1 MIIMMMWMTMVMMM
15 MMMLQDYNYIW
26 HGCMEVTLELSC
38 CKFPPAS
45 ELQQFWE
52 DNRKSLLTFLGE
64 AHRGVK
70 GFVKDETFTPI
81 EGASMKVRGRDVGFQ
96 TTKEGE
102 FWRIL
107 LPGIYTMEVF
117 AEGYAPREV
126 QFAIVE
132 QNPTMLNITLYKVI
146 IIIIIIII
154 TSSYHCVMFRTCP
167 GVTATRWRSQSPSPR
182 DCFLSTPSQGSPIY
196 YQSYQLLAE
205 SLLCFNCCVLKKY
218 ISTDF

>member
-1 MIIMMMWMTMVMMM
+1 MMM
-15 MMMLQDYNYIW
+15 QDYNYIW

-70 GFVKDETFTPI
+70 GFVKDESFTPI

-154 TSSYHCVMFRTCP
+154 
-167 GVTATRWRSQSPSPR
+167 
-182 DCFLSTPSQGSPIY
+182 I
-196 YQSYQLLAE
+196 
-205 SLLCFNCCVLKKY
+205 
-218 ISTDF
+218 

>member
-1 MIIMMMWMTMVMMM
+1 MMMMVMM
-15 MMMLQDYNYIW
+15 QDYNYIW

-70 GFVKDETFTPI
+70 GFVKDESFTPI

-154 TSSYHCVMFRTCP
+154 TSSYDCAMFRTCP
-167 GVTATRWRSQSPSPR
+167 GVTAIRWRSQSPSPR
-182 DCFLSTPSQGSPIY
+182 DCFLSTPSPGSPIY
-196 YQSYQLLAE
+196 YQSYQL
-205 SLLCFNCCVLKKY
+205 
-218 ISTDF
+218 

>member
-1 MIIMMMWMTMVMMM
+1 MIMMMWIMMVMMM
-15 MMMLQDYNYIW
+15 MMVQDYNYIW

-154 TSSYHCVMFRTCP
+154 ITSSYHCTIPCSGRAP
-167 GVTATRWRSQSPSPR
+167 A
-182 DCFLSTPSQGSPIY
+182 
-196 YQSYQLLAE
+196 
-205 SLLCFNCCVLKKY
+205 
-218 ISTDF
+218 

>member
-1 MIIMMMWMTMVMMM
+1 MMMMMVMMM
-15 MMMLQDYNYIW
+15 MMMMIMMMMMQDYNYIW

-70 GFVKDETFTPI
+70 GFVKDESFTPI

-146 IIIIIIII
+146 IIIINII
-154 TSSYHCVMFRTCP
+154 TSSYDCAMFRTCP
-167 GVTATRWRSQSPSPR
+167 GVTATLWRSQSPSPR

-196 YQSYQLLAE
+196 YQSYQL
-205 SLLCFNCCVLKKY
+205 
-218 ISTDF
+218 